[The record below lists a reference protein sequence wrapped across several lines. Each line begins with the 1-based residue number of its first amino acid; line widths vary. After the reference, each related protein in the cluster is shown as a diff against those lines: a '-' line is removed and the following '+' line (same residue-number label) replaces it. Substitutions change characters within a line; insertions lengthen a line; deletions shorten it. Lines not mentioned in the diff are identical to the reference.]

1 MEPSALAFPL
11 EILSWACLVTGA
23 IFCVIGGIGLIRMPD
38 FYTRMHAAGMT
49 DTMGAGMILLGL
61 MLQGGLSLVTVKLV
75 LIGVFIFFTSP
86 TATHAVA
93 KAAQSSGLEPVS
105 RDEGGKS

>member
-1 MEPSALAFPL
+1 METSALAVPL
-11 EILSWACLVTGA
+11 EILSWVCLVTGA

-93 KAAQSSGLEPVS
+93 QAAQSSGLEPLS
-105 RDEGGKS
+105 RDEGGTS